1 MNSPWIPVTQWSQE
15 VPHADHH
22 RDQDSSNYLAL
33 GVHLCYHAGSQA
45 RSDAGLADGVVDD
58 LGRDKVQDG
67 TRYQCRDQVCGEV
80 VVKEALSVHEVE
92 GEVVASP
99 ADHEE
104 AGVAQH
110 SISNSYD
117 GGSISRAAGRNAR
130 ATHDPR

>member
-1 MNSPWIPVTQWSQE
+1 MVDRTAKTDGLPWIPVAKGSQE
-15 VPHADHH
+15 VPHAHHH
-22 RDQDSSNYLAL
+22 RDQDSSSDLAL
-33 GVHLCYHAGSQA
+33 VVHLCYYSGPQA
-45 RSDAGLADGVVDD
+45 RSDASLADGVVDD

-92 GEVVASP
+92 GEVVANP

-110 SISNSYD
+110 PVSN
-117 GGSISRAAGRNAR
+117 GW
-130 ATHDPR
+130 